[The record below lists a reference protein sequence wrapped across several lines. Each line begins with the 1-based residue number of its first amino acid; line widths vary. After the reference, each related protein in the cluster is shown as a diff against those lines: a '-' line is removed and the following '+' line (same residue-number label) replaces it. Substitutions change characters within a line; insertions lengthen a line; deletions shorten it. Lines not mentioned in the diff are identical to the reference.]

1 MHLDY
6 IIGNEDTEFGGMLR
20 SYLDEPVD
28 EASDWTDLELLA
40 YVNAEHRHLFSVMR
54 GFNEDWFGR
63 NLVFP
68 LTESLYEY
76 YLPLDCVN
84 PRRIEL
90 IKASA
95 VTGTAP
101 NYEVDEAA
109 AGPQEVNEIQLAGKD
124 NIKNYTAN
132 RNLLFG
138 TGYYLFDDRINFE
151 PNQQIGASLYGRIY
165 YLPQAPDLHRGV
177 AQAGG
182 ASTITLADNAE
193 DTTLGIVRNID
204 NYYKGMRIEII
215 SGTGEGQ
222 LRIIRTYAGATG
234 IATVHVAWTTVP
246 DDTSVYSIVSPVQ
259 EDFHELLILGAALR
273 AKGIK
278 VEDDVSGIGTIYT
291 AIRADMDNVLDQRNQ
306 QFNRKVNQTQRR
318 SAWF

>member
-6 IIGNEDTEFGGMLR
+6 IIGNEDTDFGGLLR
-20 SYLDEPVD
+20 SYIDEPVAD
-28 EASDWTDLELLA
+28 ASDWTDIELLG
-40 YVNAEHRHLFSVMR
+40 YVNAEHRHLFSVVR

-63 NLVFP
+63 SVVFP
-68 LTESLYEY
+68 LVENQLEY

-90 IKASA
+90 IRAAA

-101 NYEVDEAA
+101 NYIVDESA

-124 NIKNYTAN
+124 NIKNYITN
-132 RNLLFG
+132 RNILFN

-151 PNQQIGASLYGRIY
+151 PNQQIGSTLYGRIY

-182 ASTITLADNAE
+182 ASTITLALNGAA
-193 DTTLGIVRNID
+193 TTLGIVRNID
-204 NYYKGMRIEII
+204 NYYKGMRVEII
-215 SGTGEGQ
+215 SGVGAGQ
-222 LRIIRTYAGATG
+222 LRIITKNDGATG
-234 IATVHVAWTTVP
+234 IATIHTPWATTP
-246 DDTSVYSIVSPVQ
+246 DSTSVYSIVSPIQ
-259 EDFHELLILGAALR
+259 EDFHELLALGAALR

-291 AIRADMDNVLDQRNQ
+291 ALRSDMDNVLDQRNQ
-306 QFNRKVNQTQRR
+306 QFNRRVNQTTRR
-318 SAWF
+318 AAWF